1 VGSAVSNLDHLLQRF
16 EFVYR
21 HVVNGRKHVRR
32 QKEIILRLESE
43 GLSTVEAESLLEQF
57 ETTLKI
63 FEELY
68 ATIKKELGA
77 KPNK

>member
-32 QKEIILRLESE
+32 QKERILGLESE